1 MSLNCDSQQ
10 LQWRAPAVDS
20 DYAAFGHMILLF
32 FFFVIVTNYR
42 ALENKPVLLQDTP
55 AQFDVANLV
64 RTSNRVRQTA
74 IGRNVC
80 QSPVFKR
87 EVTIRQGQVNNAPGL
102 ARSPLTA

>member
-42 ALENKPVLLQDTP
+42 ALGNKPVLLQDTP
-55 AQFDVANLV
+55 AQFDVAN
-64 RTSNRVRQTA
+64 RGPDKIRVYAELGINTYPYQTGYKA
-74 IGRNVC
+74 IDISVC
-80 QSPVFKR
+80 
-87 EVTIRQGQVNNAPGL
+87 
-102 ARSPLTA
+102 